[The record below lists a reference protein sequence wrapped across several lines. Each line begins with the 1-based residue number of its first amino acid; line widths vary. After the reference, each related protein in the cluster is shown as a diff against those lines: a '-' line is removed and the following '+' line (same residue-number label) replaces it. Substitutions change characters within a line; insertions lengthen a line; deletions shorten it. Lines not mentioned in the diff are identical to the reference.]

1 MADWNARQYLKFE
14 RERTQPSAD
23 LIARAASSLG
33 GPPRSVL
40 DIGCGPGNSTAALRR
55 AFPEAE
61 LLGVDRSPDMLAR
74 ARSLHPDLRF
84 ASCTVPQG
92 LAELGRFDLLFSN
105 ACLHWIPRHETLL
118 PALAG
123 SLNPGGLLAVQMPL
137 TQRSPFY
144 AALGDLLREPRWQS
158 LQAVRLFHNRPPE
171 ETYDIL
177 VSSFASVEMW
187 ETVYEHVLPGPESV
201 LEWYR
206 GSGLRPYLDRL
217 PEAERSPFEAALLE
231 RIRGLFSPRAD
242 GSILLP
248 MPRHFFLAWKEEK

>member
-1 MADWNARQYLKFE
+1 MEE
-14 RERTQPSAD
+14 R
-23 LIARAASSLG
+23 IAK
-33 GPPRSVL
+33 
-40 DIGCGPGNSTAALRR
+40 
-55 AFPEAE
+55 
-61 LLGVDRSPDMLAR
+61 
-74 ARSLHPDLRF
+74 
-84 ASCTVPQG
+84 G

-105 ACLHWIPRHETLL
+105 ACLHWIPHHETLL

-217 PEAERSPFEAALLE
+217 PETERSPFEAALLSWVICCE
-231 RIRGLFSPRAD
+231 WRKTDPRIAFASDSLALHLFLGFI
-242 GSILLP
+242 GSTVLHIP
-248 MPRHFFLAWKEEK
+248 SF

>member
-1 MADWNARQYLKFE
+1 M
-14 RERTQPSAD
+14 
-23 LIARAASSLG
+23 
-33 GPPRSVL
+33 
-40 DIGCGPGNSTAALRR
+40 
-55 AFPEAE
+55 
-61 LLGVDRSPDMLAR
+61 
-74 ARSLHPDLRF
+74 
-84 ASCTVPQG
+84 
-92 LAELGRFDLLFSN
+92 
-105 ACLHWIPRHETLL
+105 
-118 PALAG
+118 
-123 SLNPGGLLAVQMPL
+123 
-137 TQRSPFY
+137 
-144 AALGDLLREPRWQS
+144 
-158 LQAVRLFHNRPPE
+158 RLFHNRPPE

-217 PEAERSPFEAALLE
+217 PEAERPPFEAALLG

>member
-14 RERTQPSAD
+14 RERTLPSAD

-84 ASCTVPQG
+84 APCTVPQG

-105 ACLHWIPRHETLL
+105 ACLHWIPHHETLL

-144 AALGDLLREPRWQS
+144 AALAELIREPRWQS

-187 ETVYEHVLPGPESV
+187 ETVYEHVLPGPGKRARMVPRQRPAALSGSAA
-201 LEWYR
+201 
-206 GSGLRPYLDRL
+206 GSG
-217 PEAERSPFEAALLE
+217 AAAL
-231 RIRGLFSPRAD
+231 
-242 GSILLP
+242 
-248 MPRHFFLAWKEEK
+248 